1 MTYRTA
7 TSAELQEALRPL
19 VKDVV
24 DPAVHKVSALS
35 EQLGLIKDTLKS
47 TQARL
52 LSVERDM
59 RVLQARTQAAIKR
72 QNEVVSRA
80 K

>member
-7 TSAELQEALRPL
+7 TPVELQEALRPL

-24 DPAVHKVSALS
+24 DPAVYKVSALS

-59 RVLQARTQAAIKR
+59 RVLQARTQASIKR